1 IIAGK
6 PPFWGVFSASG
17 VKDAILSGQ
26 TPEPR
31 PAPRDWPDGLLE
43 VVRKCWSQRPED
55 RPDVLTSIDSLN
67 ITLSLTECLG
77 GEGLELPGGS
87 WIASDRL
94 QPEPNQT
101 LRDAG
106 NRVTKVAKLFP
117 LGALVV
123 VKEIKLQDVR
133 STSSRVEFFKRFAQ
147 HMAYLSSLKH
157 ENVLEVIGYS
167 TIAGFA
173 AVSVVTRHMSNGNL
187 MAYAR
192 TKVDINSKYEL
203 ARDFTNGL
211 QYLHD
216 REPPVVHGNLTPFN
230 VLVSETGTAVLGDYG
245 LETFEGY
252 RTSTGSL
259 GPSSEDQIKAVM
271 LVGKRGHLT
280 PEAFVEPADRPNVLV
295 ELLRRCWEFDF
306 SQRPNVRECVD
317 ALNSMLMGDSDAH
330 NEIEGGAAIISAED
344 DIGRLITSISPQPIC
359 INGRFGDVF
368 RGVHKTVGEVA
379 LKRLRVGGT
388 GTDDQVIRRFERE
401 ADTWRR
407 LEHPHV
413 LKFLG
418 TYKPDA
424 HLYFVSP
431 FAKNGTLL
439 EYVHDCPSIN
449 RVRLLCETADAVDYL
464 HRESIVHG
472 DIKANNLLINESGH
486 VMLCDFGLAKST
498 YAQTSTAL
506 KGAGTFRWQSPELW
520 DNAPR
525 TFASDVY
532 AFSMTI
538 VEVLTG
544 LPPFSHLENEVS
556 IILAV
561 YQKDERPVMMPIE
574 FNGVS
579 YKTAWKVAESCW
591 AKDPQDRLSMSEAF
605 GLLKQDPSLV

>member
-1 IIAGK
+1 
-6 PPFWGVFSASG
+6 
-17 VKDAILSGQ
+17 
-26 TPEPR
+26 
-31 PAPRDWPDGLLE
+31 
-43 VVRKCWSQRPED
+43 
-55 RPDVLTSIDSLN
+55 
-67 ITLSLTECLG
+67 
-77 GEGLELPGGS
+77 
-87 WIASDRL
+87 
-94 QPEPNQT
+94 
-101 LRDAG
+101 
-106 NRVTKVAKLFP
+106 
-117 LGALVV
+117 
-123 VKEIKLQDVR
+123 
-133 STSSRVEFFKRFAQ
+133 RFAQ

-167 TIAGFA
+167 TTAGFA
-173 AVSVVTRHMSNGNL
+173 AVSVVTRHMANGNL

-192 TKVDINSKYEL
+192 TSVDMNSKYVL
-203 ARDFTNGL
+203 ARDFTTGL

-230 VLVSETGTAVLGDYG
+230 VLISETGTAVLGDYG
-245 LETFEGY
+245 LETLEGY
-252 RTSTGSL
+252 RTSTGGL
-259 GPSSEDQIKAVM
+259 RPSVRWSSPEVNIGSSAVVQSDIWSWACVVLQLVTGNAPYSYIQSEGEIKAVM

-280 PEAFVEPADRPNVLV
+280 PEAFVEPADRPNLLV

-317 ALNSMLMGDSDAH
+317 TLNSMLMGDSDAH

-379 LKRLRVGGT
+379 LKRLRIGGT

-439 EYVHDCPSIN
+439 EYVHDRPAIN
-449 RVRLLCETADAVDYL
+449 RVQLLCETADAVDYL

-579 YKTAWKVAESCW
+579 YKTAWK
-591 AKDPQDRLSMSEAF
+591 
-605 GLLKQDPSLV
+605 